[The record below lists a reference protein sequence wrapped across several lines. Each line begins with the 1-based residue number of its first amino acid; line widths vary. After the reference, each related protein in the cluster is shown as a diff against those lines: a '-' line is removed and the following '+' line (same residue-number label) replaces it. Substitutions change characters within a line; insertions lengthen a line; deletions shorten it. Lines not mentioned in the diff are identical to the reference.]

1 MRWRSCLLVGVLLLG
16 VAAISLAGNED
27 SALYLGG
34 VRLDATQRSDGGC
47 GYPPY
52 YPAGT
57 PSALNTIGPIAMGL
71 ARADGTS
78 PIPRSARR

>member
-34 VRLDATQRSDGGC
+34 VRLDATQRSDGGW
-47 GYPPY
+47 G
-52 YPAGT
+52 
-57 PSALNTIGPIAMGL
+57 
-71 ARADGTS
+71 
-78 PIPRSARR
+78 